1 MTTMNTLIPLLV
13 VSIFISSCHE
23 YHISLENKKAFK
35 QRKNEPSYTI
45 IVEHHECTECLD
57 AIMMDGKVGVPDD
70 LKSILGD
77 TLGGSDILLVG
88 NFPHDLINNTT
99 LFYEHHS
106 FKIRGKIIGMGNAFV
121 FPTGKAPQ
129 FYVEKWEIA
138 K

>member
-1 MTTMNTLIPLLV
+1 MTKMKTLIPLLV

-35 QRKNEPSYTI
+35 QRKHEPSYEI
-45 IVEHHECTECLD
+45 IVEHYECTECLD
-57 AIMMDGKVGVPDD
+57 ATMVDGKVGVPDD
-70 LKSILGD
+70 LKSTLGD
-77 TLGGSDILLVG
+77 TLWQDDILLVG

-99 LFYEHHS
+99 LFYEDHS
-106 FKIRGKIIGMGNAFV
+106 FKIQGKIIGMGKAFV

-129 FYVEKWEIA
+129 FYVEKWEIF